1 LTPPAEKFF
10 CIDRRVA
17 VRTRERSVTATNQF
31 QIFNGT
37 AKVDGVSNMK
47 SPIIKRS
54 VSVNGHKTSI
64 SLEEPFWNEIKTIA
78 SQKNTSIKDLITD
91 IDRGKQA
98 EANLSSSLR
107 VFILRHY
114 RAITDTVTPAS

>member
-1 LTPPAEKFF
+1 
-10 CIDRRVA
+10 
-17 VRTRERSVTATNQF
+17 
-31 QIFNGT
+31 
-37 AKVDGVSNMK
+37 MK

>member
-1 LTPPAEKFF
+1 
-10 CIDRRVA
+10 
-17 VRTRERSVTATNQF
+17 
-31 QIFNGT
+31 
-37 AKVDGVSNMK
+37 MK

-54 VSVNGHKTSI
+54 VAVNGHKTSI

-78 SQKNTSIKDLITD
+78 SQRHTTIAELITD
-91 IDRGKQA
+91 VDRGKQA

-114 RAITDTVTPAS
+114 QRVTPV

>member
-1 LTPPAEKFF
+1 
-10 CIDRRVA
+10 
-17 VRTRERSVTATNQF
+17 
-31 QIFNGT
+31 
-37 AKVDGVSNMK
+37 MK

-64 SLEEPFWNEIKTIA
+64 SLEEPFWNEIKAIA
-78 SQKNTSIKDLITD
+78 SQKNTTIKDLITD
-91 IDRGKQA
+91 IDRDKQA

-114 RAITDTVTPAS
+114 RAVTPLQSR